1 MKAARYYG
9 IRDVRCEE
17 IKKPSYGPDDALIRV
32 SYAGICGSD
41 LHIYNKGM
49 FIQNIPETMGHEFV
63 GIIEAVGEN
72 VKQFVPGDA
81 VVANPMVPC
90 MQCDSCRQGS
100 FHTCEALGFIGEVRP
115 GCFCEYIA
123 IGQDTL
129 IKVPNGA
136 DLKQVAL
143 SEPLAV
149 ALNICK
155 RANFQPE
162 DRTALIGVGP
172 IGLLT
177 ILVAK
182 TLYGVREITA
192 VDLSDVRL
200 NLAKQVGASSVYKQL
215 PDELKFNKVID
226 AAGQP
231 ITFQTAAKHVE
242 TNGFLYVVSIF
253 EQDFVFDINALVA
266 KQATLVGCNVYTREN
281 LEEAVQVISEGRVDV
296 TPLISKVFDVTQ
308 CKEAF
313 QLLNSQDK
321 SVAKVLFHI
330 REEGAE

>member
-9 IRDVRCEE
+9 LRDVRYEE
-17 IKKPSYGPDDALIRV
+17 IEKPSYGPDDALVRV

-49 FIQNIPETMGHEFV
+49 FVQNIPETMGHEFV
-63 GIIEAVGEN
+63 GIIEAVGGN
-72 VKQFVPGDA
+72 VRGFVPGD
-81 VVANPMVPC
+81 VVIANPMVPC
-90 MQCDSCRQGS
+90 MKCDSCKQGS
-100 FHTCEALGFIGEVRP
+100 YHTCEALGFIGEVRP

-129 IKVPNGA
+129 IQVPAGA
-136 DLKQVAL
+136 ELKQVAL

-162 DRTALIGVGP
+162 DHVALIGVGP

-177 ILVAK
+177 ILAAK
-182 TLYGVREITA
+182 SLYGVREITA
-192 VDLSDVRL
+192 VDLSEVRL
-200 NLAKQVGASSVYKQL
+200 NLAKQVGAVSVYKQL
-215 PDELKFNKVID
+215 PDGMKFHKVID

-242 TNGFLYVVSIF
+242 ANGFLYVVSIF

-266 KQATLVGCNVYTREN
+266 KQATLVGCNVYTKEN

-296 TPLISKVFDVTQ
+296 TPILSKVFDVTQ
-308 CKEAF
+308 CNEAF

-321 SVAKVLFHI
+321 SVAKVLLQL
-330 REEGAE
+330 